1 MTSTDH
7 EGQTL
12 NVGDNVWI
20 PATITNILS
29 SGAITANMAL
39 GVGAVTVPGPNT
51 HKNKPT
57 SFPDLP

>member
-12 NVGDNVWI
+12 NVGDNVWV
-20 PATITNILS
+20 PVTITSIS
-29 SGAITANMAL
+29 TTGAVTGSMAL
-39 GVGAVTVPGPNT
+39 GAGSVTVPGPNT
-51 HKNKPT
+51 HRDKPK